1 MYDKA
6 SIALIPSGTKASK
19 LYSVLPANGDGDF
32 THDRNLTTATRV
44 NKDGLI
50 ETVATNVPR
59 LDYPLT
65 NGIVGDCP
73 HLLLEPQRENLQV
86 YSEQFDNSAWGKVNS
101 SVSANSGVAP
111 DGSNNADKLI
121 ADTSNDKHYIQ
132 DVTSSLTGV
141 HRASVFAKAD
151 GYNYVEVGE
160 RGTGGARAVFNLS
173 TGVIE
178 TEISS
183 PNAKIENFGNG
194 WYRCSIEETMSSSIF
209 AFRIAVSDNTT
220 SDSSWTGNGIDGILI
235 WGAQLEEGSYETS
248 YIHTPTNATVTRSA
262 DICNDSGTSAEFNDS
277 EGVLFAEVEFL
288 DNANTGYI
296 SVSDGTADNRCI
308 IYSAANQIVVATKS
322 GGSGISKSATGTP
335 TNLNKI
341 AVAYSSSG
349 SKFFLNGSNETGTGS
364 FSTTPRVFA
373 ANTLDQI
380 NLDISDGSNDLY
392 ARVKQVIYF
401 NEALS
406 DSELQTLTS

>member
-1 MYDKA
+1 
-6 SIALIPSGTKASK
+6 
-19 LYSVLPANGDGDF
+19 
-32 THDRNLTTATRV
+32 
-44 NKDGLI
+44 
-50 ETVATNVPR
+50 
-59 LDYPLT
+59 
-65 NGIVGDCP
+65 
-73 HLLLEPQRENLQV
+73 
-86 YSEQFDNSAWGKVNS
+86 
-101 SVSANSGVAP
+101 
-111 DGSNNADKLI
+111 
-121 ADTSNDKHYIQ
+121 
-132 DVTSSLTGV
+132 
-141 HRASVFAKAD
+141 
-151 GYNYVEVGE
+151 
-160 RGTGGARAVFNLS
+160 
-173 TGVIE
+173 
-178 TEISS
+178 
-183 PNAKIENFGNG
+183 
-194 WYRCSIEETMSSSIF
+194 MSSSIF

-364 FSTTPRVFA
+364 FSTTSRVFA
-373 ANTLDQI
+373 ANTLNRI
-380 NLDISDGSNDLY
+380 NFNISDGSQMVY
-392 ARVKQVIYF
+392 MQG
-401 NEALS
+401 
-406 DSELQTLTS
+406 